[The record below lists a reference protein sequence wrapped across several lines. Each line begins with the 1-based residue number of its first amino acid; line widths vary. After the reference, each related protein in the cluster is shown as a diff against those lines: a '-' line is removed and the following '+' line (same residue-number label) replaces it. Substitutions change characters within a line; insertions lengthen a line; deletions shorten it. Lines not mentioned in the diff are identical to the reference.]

1 MSQETA
7 KIYRIFTFLQAYSQR
22 NTLHLPAA
30 LIYATSLQ
38 SGMSVKT
45 LSKILGHANVGFT
58 LDVYAHVTEQLKAE
72 EMAGLTGF
80 LT

>member
-1 MSQETA
+1 MSET
-7 KIYRIFTFLQAYSQR
+7 IYRPISFTLV
-22 NTLHLPAA
+22 
-30 LIYATSLQ
+30 
-38 SGMSVKT
+38 MSVKT
-45 LSKILGHANVGFT
+45 LSKILGHANVGFP